1 MSASQIID
9 LLERAY
15 EAGCFPEVLKMIKAG
30 SEPALIEVV
39 IKKSMDR
46 LNDGYPFDW
55 NDIFGGD

>member
-15 EAGCFPEVLKMIKAG
+15 EAGGFPEVLKMIKAG